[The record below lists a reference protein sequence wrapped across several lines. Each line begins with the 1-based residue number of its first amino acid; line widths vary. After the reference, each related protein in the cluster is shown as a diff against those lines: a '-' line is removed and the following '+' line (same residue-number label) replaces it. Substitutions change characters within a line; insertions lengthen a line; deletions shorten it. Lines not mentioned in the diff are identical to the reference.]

1 MHIDG
6 AIFDLDG
13 TLGDTLPVCYQAFR
27 HVFHEFEGVTY
38 SDEEIARMFGP
49 SEKGIFQKRL
59 PSKWESA
66 WRAYLDRYA
75 QLHPQYAKR
84 FPGIEQA
91 LALFHENNIP
101 LGIVTGKGMESAE
114 ISLDELG
121 LASYFDVIEAGD
133 DERGVKPEAIKRIV
147 KRWELSA
154 GNVIYVGDVPYD
166 MRSARQAGVIPIAAN
181 WSNTRSREE
190 LQSENPAAIFATI
203 SEFISWLVSA
213 CRLSKEG

>member
-1 MHIDG
+1 MQIHG

-27 HVFHEFEGVTY
+27 HVFREFEGVTY
-38 SDEEIARMFGP
+38 SNEEIARMFGP

-59 PSKWESA
+59 PDKWESA

-75 QLHPQYAKR
+75 QFHPQYAKR

-91 LALFHENNIP
+91 LGLFNENSIP

-114 ISLDELG
+114 ISLNELG
-121 LASYFDVIEAGD
+121 LAPYFEVIEAGD
-133 DERGVKPEAIKRIV
+133 DERGVKPQAIKRILRIWDLPGE
-147 KRWELSA
+147 K
-154 GNVIYVGDVPYD
+154 VIYVGDVPYD
-166 MRSARQAGVIPIAAN
+166 IRSAREAGAIPIAAN

-190 LQSENPAAIFATI
+190 LQSEGPAAIFTTI
-203 SEFISWLVSA
+203 SEFINWLISA
-213 CRLSKEG
+213 CRLS